1 MYIYIYTYIYTY
13 IYIYIYVYVYIYI
26 YIYIHICIHTYI
38 DVYIHTYI
46 HIYIYDTCAWT
57 LNYIQKFLCWCS
69 LGQFLRYHA
78 CGHPFRNRC
87 PVSGHLLRNPQSNI
101 FIAHC
106 FGCCMCLATHS
117 VTGARFPG
125 TCYGMSQLTFSYFI
139 VADVFA
145 VPV

>member
-1 MYIYIYTYIYTY
+1 MYIYKYIYMYIYIYIFTY
-13 IYIYIYVYVYIYI
+13 IYIYIYMYIYIYTCIYIYI
-26 YIYIHICIHTYI
+26 YIYT
-38 DVYIHTYI
+38 
-46 HIYIYDTCAWT
+46 YDTCAWT

-101 FIAHC
+101 FIVLC
-106 FGCCMCLATHS
+106 FGCCMSLATHS
-117 VTGARFPG
+117 VTGARFLG

-139 VADVFA
+139 VAEVFA